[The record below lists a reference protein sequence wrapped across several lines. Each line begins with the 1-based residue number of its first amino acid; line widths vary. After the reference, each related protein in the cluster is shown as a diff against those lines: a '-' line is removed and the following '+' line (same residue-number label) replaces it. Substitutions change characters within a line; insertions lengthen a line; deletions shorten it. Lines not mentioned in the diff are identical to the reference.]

1 MSSLLESESEEY
13 SKYSAFDEAG
23 NTTIDDPIALAL
35 QSKTAA
41 ASLSLADVN
50 FHSQHARNHNR
61 RQEYSRDE
69 ILYAISSPCSIGAMA
84 WMVSSFMT
92 ILYGSSM
99 IVYLNFCIPLFLGP
113 YIIREQMPAQLLS
126 CKFKILLKT
135 SKSG

>member
-50 FHSQHARNHNR
+50 FHSQHARNRNR
-61 RQEYSRDE
+61 GQEYSRDE

-84 WMVSSFMT
+84 WMVLSFMT

-99 IVYLNFCIPLFLGP
+99 IVYLNFCIPLLLGP